1 MSHPP
6 FGSPTLVLVPTDLEL
21 ARLRDL
27 GGFPVGLA
35 LVERCGFGPVAAAA
49 RTATLL
55 ERLRPRQVV
64 LLGIAGS
71 FDVERFPV
79 GSALEFDACAIEGIG
94 VGEGASLIPPPA
106 LGFPQWPGAEGGRA
120 PIFDRVPLARAKRST
135 AFTLLT
141 TCAASADAAQ
151 AHRRRERCPDAV
163 AEDME
168 GFAVAAACAMA
179 GTPLRIVR
187 GLSNQVGD
195 RDAARWRIPAALGAA
210 RAAALELL
218 ESGEGWA

>member
-27 GGFPVGLA
+27 GGFPSGLA

-55 ERLRPRQVV
+55 ERLRPRQV
-64 LLGIAGS
+64 LLVGIAGS
-71 FDVERFPV
+71 YDVERFPV
-79 GSALEFDACAIEGIG
+79 ASALEFDACAIEGIG

-120 PIFDRVPLARAKRST
+120 PIFDRVPLARASR
-135 AFTLLT
+135 AEPVTLLT

-151 AHRRRERCPDAV
+151 ARLRRTRCPDAV

-168 GFAVAAACAMA
+168 GFAVAAACSMA

-187 GLSNQVGD
+187 GLSNLVGD
-195 RDAARWRIPAALGAA
+195 RDAAHWRIPAALAAA
-210 RAAALELL
+210 RTLALELL